1 MIIIDFDPVFIGE
14 ICVEGL
20 MIISK
25 KGEKQLLCLG
35 RSLLSK
41 SKIVLIDEATSSID
55 LDTETKIHKIIQENF
70 RDVTVLG
77 THHQNIIT
85 DAVFHGLSGVR
96 DQKLF
101 LLMQKSNST
110 STFKLSKFRQYNGC

>member
-1 MIIIDFDPVFIGE
+1 
-14 ICVEGL
+14 

-85 DAVFHGLSGVR
+85 DAEFHGLSGVR
-96 DQKLF
+96 DKP
-101 LLMQKSNST
+101 
-110 STFKLSKFRQYNGC
+110 

>member
-1 MIIIDFDPVFIGE
+1 MKCLIELV
-14 ICVEGL
+14 
-20 MIISK
+20 IISI

-55 LDTETKIHKIIQENF
+55 LDTEMRIHKIIQENF

-77 THHQNIIT
+77 SRYKNIEQHLA
-85 DAVFHGLSGVR
+85 AVYGLG
-96 DQKLF
+96 
-101 LLMQKSNST
+101 
-110 STFKLSKFRQYNGC
+110 

>member
-1 MIIIDFDPVFIGE
+1 
-14 ICVEGL
+14 

-41 SKIVLIDEATSSID
+41 AKIVLIDEATSSID

-85 DAVFHGLSGVR
+85 DAPKACPVSGNPGI
-96 DQKLF
+96 DTKTLF
-101 LLMQKSNST
+101 
-110 STFKLSKFRQYNGC
+110 

>member
-1 MIIIDFDPVFIGE
+1 
-14 ICVEGL
+14 

-77 THHQNIIT
+77 MRYKNS
-85 DAVFHGLSGVR
+85 APGLVKQGCPG
-96 DQKLF
+96 
-101 LLMQKSNST
+101 LLLASDEPWK
-110 STFKLSKFRQYNGC
+110 

>member
-1 MIIIDFDPVFIGE
+1 
-14 ICVEGL
+14 

-77 THHQNIIT
+77 TYYQDTATHAWVKIQG
-85 DAVFHGLSGVR
+85 FPGVYPGP
-96 DQKLF
+96 QF
-101 LLMQKSNST
+101 
-110 STFKLSKFRQYNGC
+110 

>member
-1 MIIIDFDPVFIGE
+1 MFSVFLSVKFLKGY
-14 ICVEGL
+14 

-25 KGEKQLLCLG
+25 QGEKQLLCLG

-41 SKIVLIDEATSSID
+41 AKIVLIDEATSSID

-77 THHQNIIT
+77 THHQNTAT
-85 DAVFHGLSGVR
+85 DAYSQGLSGVR
-96 DQKLF
+96 D
-101 LLMQKSNST
+101 
-110 STFKLSKFRQYNGC
+110 RP

>member
-1 MIIIDFDPVFIGE
+1 MLLLCMLEF
-14 ICVEGL
+14 
-20 MIISK
+20 MIISI

-55 LDTETKIHKIIQENF
+55 LDTEMRIHKIIQENF

-77 THHQNIIT
+77 RVIKI
-85 DAVFHGLSGVR
+85 L
-96 DQKLF
+96 
-101 LLMQKSNST
+101 NS
-110 STFKLSKFRQYNGC
+110 

>member
-1 MIIIDFDPVFIGE
+1 MI
-14 ICVEGL
+14 
-20 MIISK
+20 MSK

-55 LDTETKIHKIIQENF
+55 LDTEMRIHKIIQENF

-77 THHQNIIT
+77 TRYNNNIEIW
-85 DAVFHGLSGVR
+85 SNRSVR
-96 DQKLF
+96 A
-101 LLMQKSNST
+101 
-110 STFKLSKFRQYNGC
+110 

>member
-1 MIIIDFDPVFIGE
+1 
-14 ICVEGL
+14 

-41 SKIVLIDEATSSID
+41 AKIVLIDEATSSID

-77 THHQNIIT
+77 THHQNTAIGRVSRVVRCPGSTLKLCFDNAKKQFNIVFQTIKISII
-85 DAVFHGLSGVR
+85 
-96 DQKLF
+96 
-101 LLMQKSNST
+101 
-110 STFKLSKFRQYNGC
+110 

>member
-1 MIIIDFDPVFIGE
+1 M
-14 ICVEGL
+14 EGL

-77 THHQNIIT
+77 THHQNTIT
-85 DAVFHGLSGVR
+85 DAESHGLSGVW
-96 DQKLF
+96 DKP
-101 LLMQKSNST
+101 
-110 STFKLSKFRQYNGC
+110 

>member
-1 MIIIDFDPVFIGE
+1 MKCLIELVIKSI
-14 ICVEGL
+14 
-20 MIISK
+20 

-55 LDTETKIHKIIQENF
+55 LDTEMRIHKIIQENF

-77 THHQNIIT
+77 SRYKNIEQHLA
-85 DAVFHGLSGVR
+85 AVYGLG
-96 DQKLF
+96 
-101 LLMQKSNST
+101 
-110 STFKLSKFRQYNGC
+110 